1 MDKCTG
7 VSTAWLLIAVL
18 GVLCNVSVPG
28 VLAENPP
35 GTFFVNC
42 GSTASYVDKVTGIT
56 WMPDDQFI
64 DKSSGVNANVANASQ
79 YYYPD
84 FSEFTT
90 LRYFNDSRAKNCYS
104 FPVTPNET
112 YQIRGTFFYGNYD
125 NQTTVP
131 SFQMGVDGTIVAS
144 NIISELYVIAYQE
157 ITYVPQRNVT
167 SLCLS
172 RDLTNSVPFIS
183 AISLV
188 NVTAPAPFADN
199 IYMGYYYVTQFR
211 WNFGG
216 NGIIRYPADIV
227 DHYWFPIK
235 SNSSYVQ
242 STAQVEALTA
252 TGIVNTT
259 FPPKAVLNTALTTNG
274 TMTINIPFT
283 HAYYWF
289 MTLYMAELDP
299 NAGNSSREFYL
310 GVPGYSHTWFVNP
323 LVDGGGLGGAEG
335 KEYYGTVPNYISL
348 FKNQSISTALGP
360 LVNALEIF
368 ELSQNQS
375 AILTNEQDTLAI
387 EEIKSSY
394 GNLGI
399 WTGDPCLPYPHP
411 WVTCSNI
418 SILQNSSSIIAV
430 NLSGYGLTGP
440 ISPSFGKLR
449 SLTSLA
455 LDNNEL
461 NGLLPNFS
469 QFPNL
474 NTLNLSSNQF
484 NGPIPP
490 SIWDI
495 PKLNVLDLSNNNLSG
510 NLVPNTSTSCPMS
523 LITLNLGNNSLSG
536 SFPSNLLDC
545 SNSTLQE
552 INFDHNNFSGTLNM
566 ITWDQVYLI
575 YGVFISMV
583 YNDISTLDPS
593 WEDDTKTYSPILL
606 GGNPICK
613 NLQLNFDFEISY
625 HQQLNCRY
633 NNTVLRSIETVPSNS
648 QRTLREIQQEFSKQQ
663 VQPTLYSY
671 NVLSRATRDFH
682 QDNKLGEGGFG
693 VVYKGILL
701 DGTKVA
707 VKLLTTKSHQGIDDF
722 LNEVVSI
729 TGVRHKNLVKL
740 KGCCLH
746 RTQRLLVYEYVE
758 NKNLAEALWEMEDN
772 IFLDW
777 PTRFH
782 IFVGIARGLV
792 YLHEDL
798 QPCIIHRDIKA
809 ANILLDNNLNAKIAD
824 FGLARLFSD
833 DQSQLFT
840 QVAGTIGYMS
850 PEYATLGQLSTK
862 VDVYSFGILLLEMI
876 SGRKAILQNAA
887 TNMYLV
893 EWAWSLHKTNML
905 ISLVDQKLHNTI
917 VESEIRRVINVALL
931 CVQVETTKRPIM
943 SEVLSMLQ
951 VDSLP
956 RPEWPLKENTVH
968 FCDPFFQYKL
978 FIRTLL
984 ILESRAL
991 LASLPSLLPSWQK
1004 EPLPPPA
1011 AAAFNKRRQTE
1022 TLASCLTLHAC
1033 LPASRRRPLSKRSSV
1048 DANLPKLSL
1057 RLYLGTS
1064 VAVTL
1069 LPWLKSLER
1078 FRNLSSCSDCCA
1090 LISGDLFV
1098 AASFYSLLVCV
1109 VPESSYFGHQMFK
1122 WATNG
1127 IVNAPFPPEAVMN
1140 TALTTNGTMT
1150 INIPFT
1156 HAYIWFMTLYMAELD
1171 PNAGNSSR
1179 EFYVGVPGYSP
1190 TWFVNPLVDEGGLDG
1205 YVDIDYHGEVPNYIS
1220 LFKNQSI
1227 STPLGPL
1234 VNALEIFELSQNQSA
1249 MLTNEQ
1255 DTLAIE
1261 EIKSSYGNL
1270 GVWTGDPCLPY
1281 PHPWVTCSNV
1291 SILQNSS
1298 SIIAVNLSGYG
1309 LTGPISPSFGKL
1321 RSLTSLALDNNELN
1335 GLLPNFSQFPNLNTL
1350 NLSSNRFSGPIPP
1363 SIWDIPKLNVLDLSK
1378 NNLSDNLVPNTST
1391 PCPMSLIILN
1401 LGNNSLNGSFPSNLL
1416 DCSNSTLQE
1425 INFDHNNFSGT
1436 LNMTTWDQVY
1446 LIHGVFISMVYNDIS
1461 KLDPSWEDDTK
1472 TYSPI
1477 LLGGNPICK
1486 NLQLS
1491 LDFEISYHQQLN
1503 CRDNNTVLRSI
1514 ETVTSNSQRSNNKL
1528 ILILSTTLSIILVFG
1543 GIIGVIILWKYR
1555 ANALALREIQ
1565 QEFAKQQV
1573 QPTLYSYNVLS
1584 RATGDFHQDNKLG
1597 EGGFGVV
1604 YKGILL
1610 DGTKVAVK
1618 LLTTKSHQGIDDFLN
1633 EVVSITGVRH
1643 KNLVKLKGCCL
1654 HRTQRLLVYEYVEN
1668 KNLAEALWGSKMED
1682 NIFLDW
1688 PKRFHIF
1695 VGIARGL
1702 VYLHEDLQPCIIH
1715 RDIKAS
1721 NILLDNN
1728 LNAKI
1733 ADFGLA
1739 RLFSDDQSQLFT
1751 QVAGTI
1757 GYMSPEYATLG
1768 QLSTKVDVYSF
1779 GILLLEIISGR
1790 KAILQNATTN
1800 MYLVE
1805 WAWSL
1810 HKTNMLISLVDQKL
1824 HNTIVE
1830 SEMRHAINVALLCV
1844 QVETTKRPIMSE
1856 VLSMLQGEMDLPN
1869 ILPSSSQISVSSL
1882 FLNVSTSE
1890 SNHLLSSPIPNN
1902 YSNAEVELTNLDP
1915 R

>member
-35 GTFFVNC
+35 GSFFVNC
-42 GSTASYVDKVTGIT
+42 GSIASYVDNVTGIT

-64 DKSSGVNANVANASQ
+64 DKSSGVNANVANASE

-90 LRYFNDSRAKNCYS
+90 LRYFPDSRAKNCYS

-167 SLCLS
+167 FLCLS

-216 NGIIRYPADIV
+216 NGIIRYPGDIV

-252 TGIVNTT
+252 NGIVNTP
-259 FPPKAVLNTALTTNG
+259 FPPEAVMNTALTTNG

-283 HAYYWF
+283 HAYIWF

-335 KEYYGTVPNYISL
+335 KEYSGTVPNYISL

-394 GNLGI
+394 GNLG
-399 WTGDPCLPYPHP
+399 
-411 WVTCSNI
+411 
-418 SILQNSSSIIAV
+418 
-430 NLSGYGLTGP
+430 
-440 ISPSFGKLR
+440 
-449 SLTSLA
+449 
-455 LDNNEL
+455 
-461 NGLLPNFS
+461 
-469 QFPNL
+469 
-474 NTLNLSSNQF
+474 
-484 NGPIPP
+484 
-490 SIWDI
+490 
-495 PKLNVLDLSNNNLSG
+495 
-510 NLVPNTSTSCPMS
+510 
-523 LITLNLGNNSLSG
+523 
-536 SFPSNLLDC
+536 
-545 SNSTLQE
+545 
-552 INFDHNNFSGTLNM
+552 
-566 ITWDQVYLI
+566 
-575 YGVFISMV
+575 
-583 YNDISTLDPS
+583 
-593 WEDDTKTYSPILL
+593 
-606 GGNPICK
+606 
-613 NLQLNFDFEISY
+613 
-625 HQQLNCRY
+625 
-633 NNTVLRSIETVPSNS
+633 
-648 QRTLREIQQEFSKQQ
+648 
-663 VQPTLYSY
+663 
-671 NVLSRATRDFH
+671 
-682 QDNKLGEGGFG
+682 
-693 VVYKGILL
+693 
-701 DGTKVA
+701 
-707 VKLLTTKSHQGIDDF
+707 
-722 LNEVVSI
+722 
-729 TGVRHKNLVKL
+729 
-740 KGCCLH
+740 
-746 RTQRLLVYEYVE
+746 
-758 NKNLAEALWEMEDN
+758 
-772 IFLDW
+772 
-777 PTRFH
+777 
-782 IFVGIARGLV
+782 
-792 YLHEDL
+792 
-798 QPCIIHRDIKA
+798 
-809 ANILLDNNLNAKIAD
+809 
-824 FGLARLFSD
+824 
-833 DQSQLFT
+833 
-840 QVAGTIGYMS
+840 
-850 PEYATLGQLSTK
+850 
-862 VDVYSFGILLLEMI
+862 
-876 SGRKAILQNAA
+876 
-887 TNMYLV
+887 
-893 EWAWSLHKTNML
+893 
-905 ISLVDQKLHNTI
+905 
-917 VESEIRRVINVALL
+917 
-931 CVQVETTKRPIM
+931 
-943 SEVLSMLQ
+943 
-951 VDSLP
+951 
-956 RPEWPLKENTVH
+956 
-968 FCDPFFQYKL
+968 
-978 FIRTLL
+978 
-984 ILESRAL
+984 
-991 LASLPSLLPSWQK
+991 
-1004 EPLPPPA
+1004 
-1011 AAAFNKRRQTE
+1011 
-1022 TLASCLTLHAC
+1022 
-1033 LPASRRRPLSKRSSV
+1033 
-1048 DANLPKLSL
+1048 
-1057 RLYLGTS
+1057 
-1064 VAVTL
+1064 
-1069 LPWLKSLER
+1069 
-1078 FRNLSSCSDCCA
+1078 
-1090 LISGDLFV
+1090 
-1098 AASFYSLLVCV
+1098 
-1109 VPESSYFGHQMFK
+1109 
-1122 WATNG
+1122 
-1127 IVNAPFPPEAVMN
+1127 
-1140 TALTTNGTMT
+1140 
-1150 INIPFT
+1150 
-1156 HAYIWFMTLYMAELD
+1156 
-1171 PNAGNSSR
+1171 
-1179 EFYVGVPGYSP
+1179 
-1190 TWFVNPLVDEGGLDG
+1190 
-1205 YVDIDYHGEVPNYIS
+1205 
-1220 LFKNQSI
+1220 
-1227 STPLGPL
+1227 
-1234 VNALEIFELSQNQSA
+1234 
-1249 MLTNEQ
+1249 
-1255 DTLAIE
+1255 
-1261 EIKSSYGNL
+1261 
-1270 GVWTGDPCLPY
+1270 VWTGDPCLPY

-1298 SIIAVNLSGYG
+1298 SIIAV
-1309 LTGPISPSFGKL
+1309 
-1321 RSLTSLALDNNELN
+1321 
-1335 GLLPNFSQFPNLNTL
+1335 
-1350 NLSSNRFSGPIPP
+1350 
-1363 SIWDIPKLNVLDLSK
+1363 
-1378 NNLSDNLVPNTST
+1378 
-1391 PCPMSLIILN
+1391 
-1401 LGNNSLNGSFPSNLL
+1401 
-1416 DCSNSTLQE
+1416 
-1425 INFDHNNFSGT
+1425 
-1436 LNMTTWDQVY
+1436 
-1446 LIHGVFISMVYNDIS
+1446 
-1461 KLDPSWEDDTK
+1461 
-1472 TYSPI
+1472 
-1477 LLGGNPICK
+1477 LGGNPICK

-1491 LDFEISYHQQLN
+1491 FDFEISYHQQLN
-1503 CRDNNTVLRSI
+1503 CRYNNTVLRSI
-1514 ETVTSNSQRSNNKL
+1514 ETVASNSQRSNNKL

-1543 GIIGVIILWKYR
+1543 GIIGVIIIWKYQ

-1633 EVVSITGVRH
+1633 EVVSITSVRH

-1688 PKRFHIF
+1688 PTRFHIF

-1824 HNTIVE
+1824 QYTVVE
-1830 SEMRHAINVALLCV
+1830 SEMRRVINVALLCV

-1856 VLSMLQGEMDLPN
+1856 VLSMIQGEMDLPN

>member
-1 MDKCTG
+1 VATKDFHRDNELGQGGFGVVYKGILLDGTTMAVKLLTTKSHQGIDDFLNEVVSITG
-7 VSTAWLLIAVL
+7 VRHKNLVKLKGCCLHRTQRLLVYEYVENKNLAEALWGSQMEDNIFLDWPTRFHILVGIARGLVYLHEDIQPCIIHRDIKASNILLDKDLNAKIADFGLARLFSNDQSQLFTQIAGTIGYMSPEYATLGQLSTKVDVYSFGILLLEIISGRKAILQNATTNIYLVKWAWSLHNTNMLISLVDQKLHNTIVESEMQRVINVALLCVQVETTKRPIMSEVLSMLQGEMDLPNILPNSSQINVSSISVDVSSNEKTFLIQEKTISLIPSVRALHQCFIQQQAFELACRSETVGLAFVAGNPEPLGLGLDQLKGLTEEAEEVAELLNVEAIVHGRVTKEAVIEDLSSACLVVL
-18 GVLCNVSVPG
+18 GTHGVVDPAHTYGALALQGCKPLLSVSQKAASELNGDGSLSLRSARQRLFGRGSLEKAVATASETLTPEEITALPGGVHTGLVVLSACQTGKGEVTIEG
-28 VLAENPP
+28 VFNLCQETNCGGTLLRRQKKIGVFNEKGHFFSIFFFCGILAIFQLQKGLEGPNISSEQLVKKKKMPTFV
-35 GTFFVNC
+35 TFFDGFATKNNGDMRLFC
-42 GSTASYVDKVTGIT
+42 WFCCEEASYVDNVTGIT

-64 DKSSGVNANVANASQ
+64 DKNSGVNTNVSSASQ
-79 YYYPD
+79 YYSD

-90 LRYFNDSRAKNCYS
+90 LRYFPDSRAKNCYS

-167 SLCLS
+167 FLCLS

-188 NVTAPAPFADN
+188 NVTGASAFEDN
-199 IYMGYYYVTQFR
+199 LYMRYYYVTQFR

-216 NGIIRYPADIV
+216 HGIIRYPGDIV

-252 TGIVNTT
+252 T
-259 FPPKAVLNTALTTNG
+259 
-274 TMTINIPFT
+274 
-283 HAYYWF
+283 
-289 MTLYMAELDP
+289 D
-299 NAGNSSREFYL
+299 
-310 GVPGYSHTWFVNP
+310 
-323 LVDGGGLGGAEG
+323 
-335 KEYYGTVPNYISL
+335 
-348 FKNQSISTALGP
+348 
-360 LVNALEIF
+360 
-368 ELSQNQS
+368 
-375 AILTNEQDTLAI
+375 
-387 EEIKSSY
+387 
-394 GNLGI
+394 
-399 WTGDPCLPYPHP
+399 
-411 WVTCSNI
+411 
-418 SILQNSSSIIAV
+418 
-430 NLSGYGLTGP
+430 
-440 ISPSFGKLR
+440 
-449 SLTSLA
+449 
-455 LDNNEL
+455 
-461 NGLLPNFS
+461 
-469 QFPNL
+469 
-474 NTLNLSSNQF
+474 
-484 NGPIPP
+484 
-490 SIWDI
+490 
-495 PKLNVLDLSNNNLSG
+495 
-510 NLVPNTSTSCPMS
+510 
-523 LITLNLGNNSLSG
+523 
-536 SFPSNLLDC
+536 
-545 SNSTLQE
+545 
-552 INFDHNNFSGTLNM
+552 
-566 ITWDQVYLI
+566 
-575 YGVFISMV
+575 
-583 YNDISTLDPS
+583 
-593 WEDDTKTYSPILL
+593 
-606 GGNPICK
+606 
-613 NLQLNFDFEISY
+613 
-625 HQQLNCRY
+625 
-633 NNTVLRSIETVPSNS
+633 
-648 QRTLREIQQEFSKQQ
+648 
-663 VQPTLYSY
+663 
-671 NVLSRATRDFH
+671 
-682 QDNKLGEGGFG
+682 
-693 VVYKGILL
+693 
-701 DGTKVA
+701 
-707 VKLLTTKSHQGIDDF
+707 
-722 LNEVVSI
+722 
-729 TGVRHKNLVKL
+729 
-740 KGCCLH
+740 
-746 RTQRLLVYEYVE
+746 
-758 NKNLAEALWEMEDN
+758 
-772 IFLDW
+772 
-777 PTRFH
+777 
-782 IFVGIARGLV
+782 
-792 YLHEDL
+792 
-798 QPCIIHRDIKA
+798 
-809 ANILLDNNLNAKIAD
+809 
-824 FGLARLFSD
+824 
-833 DQSQLFT
+833 
-840 QVAGTIGYMS
+840 
-850 PEYATLGQLSTK
+850 
-862 VDVYSFGILLLEMI
+862 
-876 SGRKAILQNAA
+876 
-887 TNMYLV
+887 
-893 EWAWSLHKTNML
+893 
-905 ISLVDQKLHNTI
+905 
-917 VESEIRRVINVALL
+917 
-931 CVQVETTKRPIM
+931 
-943 SEVLSMLQ
+943 
-951 VDSLP
+951 
-956 RPEWPLKENTVH
+956 
-968 FCDPFFQYKL
+968 
-978 FIRTLL
+978 
-984 ILESRAL
+984 
-991 LASLPSLLPSWQK
+991 
-1004 EPLPPPA
+1004 
-1011 AAAFNKRRQTE
+1011 
-1022 TLASCLTLHAC
+1022 
-1033 LPASRRRPLSKRSSV
+1033 
-1048 DANLPKLSL
+1048 
-1057 RLYLGTS
+1057 
-1064 VAVTL
+1064 
-1069 LPWLKSLER
+1069 
-1078 FRNLSSCSDCCA
+1078 
-1090 LISGDLFV
+1090 
-1098 AASFYSLLVCV
+1098 
-1109 VPESSYFGHQMFK
+1109 
-1122 WATNG
+1122 
-1127 IVNAPFPPEAVMN
+1127 IVNATFPPEAVMN

-1150 INIPFT
+1150 INIPYT
-1156 HAYIWFMTLYMAELD
+1156 QAYIWFTTLYLAELN
-1171 PNAGNSSR
+1171 PNASNSSR
-1179 EFYVGVPGYSP
+1179 EFYVRVPGYND
-1190 TWFVNPLVDEGGLDG
+1190 TLEVNPLFDGGGLG
-1205 YVDIDYHGEVPNYIS
+1205 RVLEIEYSGIVPTYVS

-1227 STPLGPL
+1227 STAFGPL

-1249 MLTNEQ
+1249 ILTNEQ

-1309 LTGPISPSFGKL
+1309 LTGPMSPSFGKL
-1321 RSLTSLALDNNELN
+1321 RSLTSLVLDNNELN
-1335 GLLPNFSQFPNLNTL
+1335 GLLPDFSQFPNLNTL
-1350 NLSSNRFSGPIPP
+1350 SLRSNQFNGPIPP
-1363 SIWDIPKLNVLDLSK
+1363 SIWDIPKLNVLDLSN
-1378 NNLSDNLVPNTST
+1378 NNLSSNLVPNTST
-1391 PCPMSLIILN
+1391 SCPLSLIMLN
-1401 LGNNSLNGSFPSNLL
+1401 LNNNNLNGSFPSTLL
-1416 DCSNSTLQE
+1416 DCSNSTLLG

-1461 KLDPSWEDDTK
+1461 TLDPSWEDDTK

-1486 NLQLS
+1486 NLQLNS
-1491 LDFEISYHQQLN
+1491 DFEISYHQQLN
-1503 CRDNNTVLRSI
+1503 CRYNNTVLRSI

-1604 YKGILL
+1604 YKGLLL
-1610 DGTKVAVK
+1610 DGTTVAVK

-1654 HRTQRLLVYEYVEN
+1654 HRTQRLLVYEYVDN

-1688 PKRFHIF
+1688 PTRFHIF

-1739 RLFSDDQSQLFT
+1739 RLFSNDQSQLFT
-1751 QVAGTI
+1751 QIAGTI

-1790 KAILQNATTN
+1790 KAILQNATSN
-1800 MYLVE
+1800 VYLVE

-1830 SEMRHAINVALLCV
+1830 SEIQRVINVALLCV

-1869 ILPSSSQISVSSL
+1869 ILPSSSQLNVSSL